1 MQNMKIRDFIR
12 INVMTLNIDPSLKAE
27 HALVMEVI
35 GDAVMSYYL
44 VELPVIH
51 TTMRKRLRYYEN
63 IAN

>member
-1 MQNMKIRDFIR
+1 
-12 INVMTLNIDPSLKAE
+12 MTLNIDPSLKAE

-35 GDAVMSYYL
+35 GDVVMSYYL

-51 TTMRKRLRYYEN
+51 TIMRKRLRYYEN